1 MACVHIKFEIYAK
14 FSDDRILRDI
24 ALISKKLN
32 FFHENLL
39 YSNYILRRYY
49 DKNCISLRI
58 CLSGKISICEI
69 IVTSLFG
76 IVLD

>member
-39 YSNYILRRYY
+39 YSNYILLV
-49 DKNCISLRI
+49 DITT
-58 CLSGKISICEI
+58 KI
-69 IVTSLFG
+69 VFR
-76 IVLD
+76 